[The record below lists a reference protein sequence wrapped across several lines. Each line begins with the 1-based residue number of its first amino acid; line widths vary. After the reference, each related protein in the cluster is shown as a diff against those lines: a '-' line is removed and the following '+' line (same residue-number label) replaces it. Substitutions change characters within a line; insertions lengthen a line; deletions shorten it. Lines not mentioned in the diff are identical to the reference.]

1 MEKLYIR
8 SEDLLKDS
16 FQLAWNVYESGFKPN
31 YIVGVWR
38 GGAPIGIAVQ
48 EFLSVLGV
56 KSDHV
61 AIRTSYY
68 SGIDAKKDTVQVY
81 GLNYVIRKLE
91 SEDRLLIVD
100 DVHDTGNSISQI
112 ITDLKKA
119 CKKNT
124 PEIRVATPFFKPEK
138 NLTDNVPDY
147 YLHETNK
154 WLVFPHELEGL
165 SIEEIEINK
174 PELKDLISNIKNYF
188 ARKENSQFFFLN
200 LLAFIFINVFFYRI
214 AEHGTDR
221 SAQILIFLFFIYI
234 LSLRG
239 SYKYFYNIN

>member
-1 MEKLYIR
+1 MEKHFIK
-8 SEDLLKDS
+8 SGTLLEDS
-16 FQLAWNVYESGFKPN
+16 FKLAWKVFESGYRPN

-48 EFLSVLGV
+48 ELLDVLGV
-56 KSDHV
+56 ESDHI

-68 SGIDAKKDTVQVY
+68 SGIDEKRDKVQVY
-81 GLNYVIRKLE
+81 GLNYVIRQLE

-100 DVHDTGNSISQI
+100 DVHDTGHSIQQI
-112 ITDLKKA
+112 ISDLKSA

-124 PEIRVATPFFKPEK
+124 PEIRVATPYFKPEK

-154 WLVFPHELEGL
+154 WLVFPHELDGL

-174 PELKDLISNIKNYF
+174 SELKDLISNIKN
-188 ARKENSQFFFLN
+188 K
-200 LLAFIFINVFFYRI
+200 V
-214 AEHGTDR
+214 
-221 SAQILIFLFFIYI
+221 
-234 LSLRG
+234 
-239 SYKYFYNIN
+239 

>member
-1 MEKLYIR
+1 MDKLFIN
-8 SEDLLKDS
+8 SSDLLKDS

-48 EFLSVLGV
+48 EFLSFLGI

-68 SGIDAKKDTVQVY
+68 SGINSHKEDVQVY

-91 SEDRLLIVD
+91 SEDKLLIVD
-100 DVHDTGNSISQI
+100 DVHDTGNSISQVI
-112 ITDLKKA
+112 SDLKAA

-124 PEIRVATPFFKPEK
+124 PEIRVATPYFKPNK
-138 NLTDNVPDY
+138 NQSNFKPDY
-147 YLHETNK
+147 YLHETDQ

-165 SIEEIEINK
+165 SISEIESNK
-174 PELKDLISNIKNYF
+174 PELLDLIDKLKSHI
-188 ARKENSQFFFLN
+188 
-200 LLAFIFINVFFYRI
+200 
-214 AEHGTDR
+214 
-221 SAQILIFLFFIYI
+221 
-234 LSLRG
+234 
-239 SYKYFYNIN
+239 

>member
-68 SGIDAKKDTVQVY
+68 TGIDAKKDSVQVY

-124 PEIRVATPFFKPEK
+124 PEIKGIFSEMFLESF
-138 NLTDNVPDY
+138 DS
-147 YLHETNK
+147 
-154 WLVFPHELEGL
+154 VFVSLG
-165 SIEEIEINK
+165 
-174 PELKDLISNIKNYF
+174 
-188 ARKENSQFFFLN
+188 RK
-200 LLAFIFINVFFYRI
+200 
-214 AEHGTDR
+214 
-221 SAQILIFLFFIYI
+221 
-234 LSLRG
+234 SL
-239 SYKYFYNIN
+239 